1 VRAPGRGKR
10 KLSISR
16 RDEVRTL
23 LLIGAGITIPLA
35 AAVFAISETGRPDLS
50 DLVPIKNSAQN
61 YVLLNWSTLLRDHP
75 GSLVAG
81 SSLFVGSPV
90 QALGYM
96 VESDHVNGKG
106 EWARDFVLLPEAG
119 NLLHPA
125 HRFGDQ
131 MITVHLA
138 PEARVLFSRRG
149 SRGGLWF
156 GYGEHFEPAPAIRPA
171 RSLFTHLSARA
182 FKRPTQRKSGSIS
195 NDRDPMKLHAA
206 T

>member
-1 VRAPGRGKR
+1 MRGPGRGKR

-16 RDEVRTL
+16 SEEVRTL
-23 LLIGAGITIPLA
+23 LLIGAGLTIPLTGA
-35 AAVFAISETGRPDLS
+35 LLAISATSRPDLS

-96 VESDHVNGKG
+96 VESDHVNGEG
-106 EWARDFVLLPEAG
+106 EWVRDFVLLPEAG

-138 PEARVLFSRRG
+138 PDARVRFSRRALVWVWGTFRASAGGPAG
-149 SRGGLWF
+149 SKPLYSLER
-156 GYGEHFEPAPAIRPA
+156 A
-171 RSLFTHLSARA
+171 RV
-182 FKRPTQRKSGSIS
+182 
-195 NDRDPMKLHAA
+195 HAA
-206 T
+206 DMEEIRQYFK